1 MSTTTKVPT
10 LTLANVTSPEKI
22 AQAVNAGTESASR
35 NESTQGQVAVFLY
48 AAVMFGEN
56 VTASELADT
65 YGAKKSAISKA
76 GKVVRHYVA
85 DMFPDTSETFT
96 MADYVAVVD
105 RIASEWPSVFAAYKG
120 LWPTVRVEKTL
131 ADELTRLYR
140 KSGMDAET
148 WGLFCLGVAETADL
162 AGSDD
167 DADDADQ

>member
-1 MSTTTKVPT
+1 MATMTKVPA
-10 LTLANVTSPEKI
+10 LTMANVTSPEKI
-22 AQAVNAGTESASR
+22 AQAVNAGTESAGR

-65 YGAKKSAISKA
+65 YGAKKAAISKA

-105 RIASEWPSVFAAYKG
+105 RITAEWPSVFAAYKG

-131 ADELTRLYR
+131 ADELARLYR

-148 WGLFCLGVAETADL
+148 FGLYCLGVAESAD
-162 AGSDD
+162 AEK
-167 DADDADQ
+167 DADDEDQ

>member
-1 MSTTTKVPT
+1 MATNTKVPA

-22 AQAVNAGTESASR
+22 SQAVNVGTESESR

-48 AAVMFGEN
+48 ASVMFGEN
-56 VTASELADT
+56 VTAKELADT

-76 GKVVRHYVA
+76 GKVIRHYVA

-105 RIASEWPSVFAAYKG
+105 RIASEWTSVFAAYKG

-131 ADELTRLYR
+131 ADELARLYR

-148 WGLFCLGVAETADL
+148 FGLYCLGVAESA
-162 AGSDD
+162 
-167 DADDADQ
+167 DADGADDTDGDDQ